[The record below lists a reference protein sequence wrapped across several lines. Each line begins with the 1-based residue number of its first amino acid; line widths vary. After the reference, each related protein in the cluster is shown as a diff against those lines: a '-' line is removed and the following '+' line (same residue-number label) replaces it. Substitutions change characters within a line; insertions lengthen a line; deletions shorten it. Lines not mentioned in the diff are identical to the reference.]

1 MKLHRQNFLWK
12 DYMICLKVNIYSR
25 GSVTTLEMGKW
36 THERMRVNTAL
47 TELIAEEFRE
57 TVSVVLMQHFVS
69 ET

>member
-1 MKLHRQNFLWK
+1 M
-12 DYMICLKVNIYSR
+12 
-25 GSVTTLEMGKW
+25 TTLEMGKW